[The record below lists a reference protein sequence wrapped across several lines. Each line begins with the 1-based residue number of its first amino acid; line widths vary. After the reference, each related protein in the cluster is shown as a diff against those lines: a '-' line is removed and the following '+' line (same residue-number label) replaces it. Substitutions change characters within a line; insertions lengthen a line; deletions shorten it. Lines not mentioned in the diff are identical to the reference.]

1 MEFSWKKDLL
11 LRSDLARKLYG
22 EVERLPLIDYHNHLS
37 LADIGENRRYMDV
50 FDLWVAP
57 DPYKHR
63 AMRMCGIPEEKI
75 TGSAPVKEKFA
86 CWCSVFP
93 KLLGNPLYIWSRMEL
108 ELVFGITEIPCAENA
123 ASLYERCNAILK
135 EKEITPAWFMERFG
149 VEKACPCV
157 SVLEDV
163 TVLRN
168 NAVFS
173 PSLRGDDMLRPT
185 PSFLKK
191 LEEATGIEIS
201 DLSDFKKAVEKRID
215 AVIEAGCRFADLA
228 IDNGFVFYPDD
239 GENEKRFSK
248 VLEGTLSAEE
258 GDRLYSYLLVLLSGI
273 FARRNLV
280 LQLHTGAQRFTST
293 RLRGLAGAAGG
304 FAAMGNSVSVSSL
317 CALFDAVES
326 GEAGL
331 PKIVLF
337 SLNPADDAMIATL
350 SGSFSKDGVAGLITQ
365 GPAWWWCDH
374 KKGMIS
380 MLENTASFGTLS
392 NFVGMTTDSRS
403 FLSFV
408 RHDYFRRVLCQQLAE
423 MVQCEDLICS
433 EEELVALAK
442 KLCYENAVSNWR

>member
-1 MEFSWKKDLL
+1 MEFTWKKDLL
-11 LRSDLARKLYG
+11 LRSDLACRLYSA
-22 EVERLPLIDYHNHLS
+22 VEKLPLIDYHNHLS
-37 LADIGENRRYMDV
+37 LADIGENRRYTDV

-75 TGSAPVKEKFA
+75 TGAATKAEKFA
-86 CWCSVFP
+86 FWCATLP

-108 ELVFGITEIPCAENA
+108 ELVFGITEMPCAENA
-123 ASLYERCNAILK
+123 ADLYQRCNKILK
-135 EKEITPAWFMERFG
+135 EKEITPAWFMDRFG

-157 SVLEDV
+157 SVLDEV
-163 TVLRN
+163 SALQN
-168 NAVFS
+168 NPVFS
-173 PSLRGDDMLRPT
+173 PSLRGDDMLRPNASWLEKLGALT
-185 PSFLKK
+185 QMKITDLASFK
-191 LEEATGIEIS
+191 G
-201 DLSDFKKAVEKRID
+201 AVEKRID
-215 AVIEAGCRFADLA
+215 AVIGAGCRFADLA

-239 GENEKRFSK
+239 GENESRFRK
-248 VLEGTLSAEE
+248 ALEGTLSAEE
-258 GDRLYSYLLVLLSGI
+258 GEKLFSYLLVLLCGV
-273 FARRNLV
+273 FARCDLV
-280 LQLHTGAQRFTST
+280 LQLHMGAQRFTST

-304 FAAMGNSVSVSSL
+304 FAAMGNSVSISSL
-317 CALFDAVES
+317 CALLDTVEA

-350 SGSFSKDGVAGLITQ
+350 SGSYSKDGVSGLITQ
-365 GPAWWWCDH
+365 GPAWCWCDH

-380 MLENTASFGTLS
+380 MIENTASFGTLW

-423 MVQCEDLICS
+423 MVQREDLICT

-442 KLCYENAVSNWR
+442 KLCYENAKSNWR